1 MTGERAYAR
10 AIEAAWARM
19 KGRPVVL
26 SPREFEIV
34 SSWRRDGIPL
44 RVVLEV
50 LGEEARLAGGR
61 REPRSLGFL
70 AAAVREAGQVV
81 ASGRAA
87 STVPTASQPPALDLW
102 RRALETTPPG
112 APLHTVIARLL
123 AAASEGVAPEELD
136 RRLDEELTL
145 CAPPEKLAAVS
156 EASRAALGPFRDR
169 MSREEHER
177 ALQRAIVDRL
187 REALE
192 LPRAALSPSSKIG

>member
-1 MTGERAYAR
+1 VTGERAYAR

-26 SPREFEIV
+26 SPREFELV

-81 ASGRAA
+81 AQGRAA
-87 STVPTASQPPALDLW
+87 TGTSPTSSPSAVDLW
-102 RRALETTPPG
+102 RRALGAMPAQ
-112 APLHTVIARLL
+112 APLHAAIARLL
-123 AAASEGVAPEELD
+123 EAASEGVAPEELD

-145 CAPPEKLAAVS
+145 CAPSDRLAAVS
-156 EASRAALGPFRDR
+156 EASRAALAPFRGR

-177 ALQRAIVDRL
+177 ALRRAIVDRL
-187 REALE
+187 REELE
-192 LPRAALSPSSKIG
+192 LPRAALSHSSKIG